1 MSTNPTPS
9 MDARFACLVTG
20 ERSSDYK
27 QHEYFSVYLWHNDG
41 RAACFGESR
50 WAA

>member
-1 MSTNPTPS
+1 MSTNPTPL

-27 QHEYFSVYLWHNDG
+27 QHEGSPRFQCNK
-41 RAACFGESR
+41 
-50 WAA
+50 